1 MSPGSFIPPMSENGT
16 IKVRLPDGSEL
27 EAPRGAS
34 LGEIAER
41 IGPRLAKAAY
51 AAAID
56 GRVVDLSRRIQS
68 DAAIRILTERDPE
81 TLGLYRHST
90 AHLMAQAVQR
100 LWPDTKVTIG
110 PVIEDGFFYDFER
123 EEPFTPEDFPAIESE
138 MDRIVMEDHPIVRE
152 EVSRE
157 DALAL
162 FRELG
167 EPYKVEIIE
176 DLPEGET
183 LTIYR
188 QGNWLDLC
196 RGPHVPSTGR
206 LGTYK
211 LLSTAGAYW
220 RGDERNRMLTR
231 IYGTA
236 FFKRGDLD
244 AHLARIE
251 EAKRRDHRKL
261 GKELDLFSFHP
272 NAPASPYFHPKGA
285 WIYNRLQRFMREL
298 YADGWPHDEI
308 VTPQIY
314 DVELWHISGHYENYK
329 EHMFFTGVD
338 EREMAVKPM
347 NCPASTYV
355 YAAQKRSYRDL
366 PIRYADFGRLHRYEK
381 SGVVTGLFRV
391 RTFVQDDA
399 HIFCR
404 PDQIQDE
411 VTSLI
416 RLVQYV
422 MEEVFGFTVGIELS
436 LRGDKRIGSDAAWD
450 VAEDALRQA
459 LVANGLAF
467 REVAGEGAFYG
478 PKIDFQVT
486 DALGRK
492 WQLSTIQC
500 DFNLPERFGLHYT
513 TPEGTEERP
522 VVIHRAILGSIER
535 FMGILVE
542 HYGGAFPTWLAP
554 EQVRIVP
561 VSDTYNE
568 YAQTVAEH
576 LGRAS
581 LRAHV
586 DERREGVGYKI
597 RDAEMHKIP
606 YMLVVG
612 EKEVGSSKVSV
623 RSHSGGELGQMDLD
637 HFVSRLRDEAD
648 PPAPRRA
655 DPGGS

>member
-1 MSPGSFIPPMSENGT
+1 MSENGT

-41 IGPRLAKAAY
+41 IGPRLVKAAY

-56 GRVVDLSRRIQS
+56 GRVVDLSRRLES

-81 TLGLYRHST
+81 TLGVYRHST

-100 LWPDTKVTIG
+100 LWPDTRVTIG

-138 MDRIVMEDHPIVRE
+138 MDRIVMENHTIVRE

-188 QGNWLDLC
+188 QGDWVDLC

-236 FFKRGDLD
+236 FFKRGDLEE
-244 AHLARIE
+244 HLARIE

-422 MEEVFGFTVGIELS
+422 MEEVFGFEVGIDLS
-436 LRGDKRIGSDAAWD
+436 LRGDKRIGSDEVWD

-467 REVAGEGAFYG
+467 REAAGEGAFYG

-500 DFNLPERFGLHYT
+500 DFNMPQRFDLHYT

-542 HYGGAFPTWLAP
+542 HYAGAFPTWLAP

-568 YAQTVAEH
+568 YAQTVADH
-576 LGRAS
+576 LRKGN

-597 RDAEMHKIP
+597 RDAEVHKIP

-623 RSHSGGELGQMDLD
+623 RSHSEGELGQMDLD

-648 PPAPRRA
+648 PPAPRGA
-655 DPGGS
+655 

>member
-1 MSPGSFIPPMSENGT
+1 MSENGT

>member
-1 MSPGSFIPPMSENGT
+1 MSENGT
-16 IKVRLPDGSEL
+16 ITIRLPDGSEL

-34 LGEIAER
+34 LAEIAER

-56 GRVVDLSRRIQS
+56 GRVVDLSRRLES

-81 TLGLYRHST
+81 TLELYRHST

-123 EEPFTPEDFPAIESE
+123 DEPFTPDDFPAIEAE
-138 MDRIVMEDHPIVRE
+138 MDRIVMDDFPIVRE
-152 EVSRE
+152 QISRE

-162 FRELG
+162 FRDLG

-176 DLPEGET
+176 DLPDGET

-188 QGNWLDLC
+188 QGDWLDLC

-236 FFKRGDLD
+236 FFKRGDLEE
-244 AHLARIE
+244 HLARIE

-329 EHMFFTGVD
+329 ENMFFTGAD

-366 PIRYADFGRLHRYEK
+366 PVRYADFGRLHRYEK

-404 PDQIQDE
+404 PDQIQEE

-422 MEEVFGFTVGIELS
+422 MEDVFGFTVGIDLS

-459 LVANGLAF
+459 LVANGLEF

-500 DFNLPERFGLHYT
+500 DFNLPERFDLHYT
-513 TPEGTEERP
+513 TSEGTEERP

-568 YAQTVAEH
+568 YAQAVAEH
-576 LGRAS
+576 LRKS
-581 LRAHV
+581 NLRAHV

-597 RDAEMHKIP
+597 RDAEVHKIP

-612 EKEVGSSKVSV
+612 EKEVGGSKVSV
-623 RSHSGGELGQMDLD
+623 RSHAEGELGQMDLD
-637 HFVSRLRDEAD
+637 HFVSRLRDEAE
-648 PPAPRRA
+648 PPVPV
-655 DPGGS
+655 S

>member
-1 MSPGSFIPPMSENGT
+1 MRENGT

-27 EAPRGAS
+27 EADRGTTV
-34 LGEIAER
+34 LEIAER

-51 AAAID
+51 AAEVE
-56 GRVVDLSRRIQS
+56 GRVVDLSRRLES

-81 TLGLYRHST
+81 TLEVYRHST

-123 EEPFTPEDFPAIESE
+123 DQPFTPEDFPAIEAE
-138 MDRIVMEDHPIVRE
+138 MDKIVMEDHAIERE
-152 EVSRE
+152 EISRE
-157 DALAL
+157 GALAL
-162 FRELG
+162 FREMA

-176 DLPEGET
+176 DLPEDQT

-188 QGNWLDLC
+188 QGEWVDLC
-196 RGPHVPSTGR
+196 RGPHVPRTGR

-211 LLSTAGAYW
+211 LLSAAGAYW
-220 RGDERNRMLTR
+220 RGDEKNRMLTR

-244 AHLARIE
+244 EHLARIE

-261 GKELDLFSFHP
+261 GKELDLYSFHP

-285 WIYNRLQRFMREL
+285 WIYNRLQSFMREL

-314 DVELWHISGHYENYK
+314 DVELWRISGHYENYK
-329 EHMFFTGVD
+329 EHMFFTGAD
-338 EREMAVKPM
+338 DREMAVKPM

-355 YAAQKRSYRDL
+355 YASQKRSYRDL
-366 PIRYADFGRLHRYEK
+366 PLRYADFGRLHRYEK

-404 PDQIQDE
+404 PDQIQAE

-422 MEEVFGFTVGIELS
+422 MEDVFGFEVGIELS
-436 LRGDKRIGSDAAWD
+436 LRGDKRIGSDAVWD
-450 VAEDALRQA
+450 VSEDALRQA
-459 LVANGLAF
+459 LVANGLEF
-467 REVAGEGAFYG
+467 REAAGEAAFYG

-486 DALGRK
+486 DALRRK

-500 DFNLPERFGLHYT
+500 DFNMPERFDLHYT
-513 TPEGTEERP
+513 TAEGTEERP

-561 VSDTYNE
+561 VSDTFND
-568 YAQTVAEH
+568 YAGTVAEH
-576 LGRAS
+576 LRNAG
-581 LRAHV
+581 LRARV

-597 RDAEMHKIP
+597 RDAEVHKVP
-606 YMLVVG
+606 YMVVVG

-623 RSHSGGELGQMDLD
+623 RSHAEGELGQMDLD
-637 HFVSRLRDEAD
+637 HFVTRLRDEAE
-648 PPAPRRA
+648 PPAPRSA
-655 DPGGS
+655 PS

>member
-1 MSPGSFIPPMSENGT
+1 MSENGA

-27 EAPRGAS
+27 DAPRGAS
-34 LGEIAER
+34 LVEIAER

-56 GRVVDLSRRIQS
+56 GRVVDLSRRLDS
-68 DAAIRILTERDPE
+68 DATIRILTERDPE
-81 TLGLYRHST
+81 TLELYRHST

-123 EEPFTPEDFPAIESE
+123 DEPFTPDDFPAIEAE
-138 MDRIVMEDHPIVRE
+138 MDRIVMEDFPIVRE
-152 EVSRE
+152 EISRE
-157 DALAL
+157 GALAL
-162 FRELG
+162 FRDLG

-188 QGNWLDLC
+188 QGDWLDLC

-236 FFKRGDLD
+236 FFKRADLEE
-244 AHLARIE
+244 HLARIE
-251 EAKRRDHRKL
+251 EARRRDHRKL

-314 DVELWHISGHYENYK
+314 DVELWHISGHYDNYK
-329 EHMFFTGVD
+329 EHMFFTGAD

-422 MEEVFGFTVGIELS
+422 MEEVFGFTVGIDLS
-436 LRGDKRIGSDAAWD
+436 LRGDRRIGSDAAWD

-459 LVANGLAF
+459 LSANGLEF

-500 DFNLPERFGLHYT
+500 DFNLPERFDLHYT
-513 TPEGTEERP
+513 APEGTEERP

-561 VSDTYNE
+561 VSDAYNE
-568 YAQTVAEH
+568 YAQAVAEH
-576 LGRAS
+576 LRNSS

-597 RDAEMHKIP
+597 RDAEVHKIP
-606 YMLVVG
+606 FMLVVG
-612 EKEVGSSKVSV
+612 EKEVGT
-623 RSHSGGELGQMDLD
+623 
-637 HFVSRLRDEAD
+637 
-648 PPAPRRA
+648 
-655 DPGGS
+655 

>member
-1 MSPGSFIPPMSENGT
+1 MSENGT

-27 EAPRGAS
+27 ETRKGS
-34 LGEIAER
+34 TLREIAEG

-51 AAAID
+51 VAAVD
-56 GRVVDLSRRIQS
+56 GRVVDLSRALES
-68 DAAIRILTERDPE
+68 NAEIRILTERDPE
-81 TLGLYRHST
+81 TLEVYRHST

-123 EEPFTPEDFPAIESE
+123 DEPFTPEDFEAIEAE
-138 MDRIVMEDHPIVRE
+138 MDRIVMEDHPIERAE
-152 EVSRE
+152 IPRDE
-157 DALAL
+157 ALAL
-162 FRELG
+162 FRDMG

-176 DLPEGET
+176 DLPADQP

-188 QGNWLDLC
+188 QGEWLDLC

-206 LGTYK
+206 LGTFK
-211 LLSTAGAYW
+211 LLTTAGAYW

-236 FFKRGDLD
+236 FFKRGDLEE
-244 AHLARIE
+244 HLARIE

-308 VTPQIY
+308 ITPQIY

-329 EHMFFTGVD
+329 EHMFFTGAD

-355 YAAQKRSYRDL
+355 YGSQKRSYRDL
-366 PIRYADFGRLHRYEK
+366 PLRYADFGRLHRYEK

-404 PDQIQDE
+404 PDQIQAE

-422 MEEVFGFTVGIELS
+422 MEEVFGFEVGIELS
-436 LRGDKRIGSDAAWD
+436 LRGDQRIGSDEAWD
-450 VAEDALRQA
+450 VSEDALRQA
-459 LVANGLAF
+459 LVANAIEF

-513 TPEGTEERP
+513 TPEGTEARP

-561 VSDTYNE
+561 VSDTFNE
-568 YAQTVAEH
+568 YAGAVAQH
-576 LGRAS
+576 LGDAG
-581 LRAHV
+581 LRAEV

-597 RDAEMHKIP
+597 RDAEMHKVP
-606 YMLVVG
+606 YMIVVG
-612 EKEVGSSKVSV
+612 EKEVGTSKVSV
-623 RSHSGGELGQMDLD
+623 RSHAEGELGTMDLD
-637 HFVSRLRDEAD
+637 HFVSRLKDEAV
-648 PPAPRRA
+648 PPRPS
-655 DPGGS
+655 PPS

>member
-1 MSPGSFIPPMSENGT
+1 MSENGT

-27 EAPRGAS
+27 EARKGS
-34 LGEIAER
+34 TLREIAEG

-51 AAAID
+51 VAAVD
-56 GRVVDLSRRIQS
+56 GRVVDLSRPLES
-68 DAAIRILTERDPE
+68 NAEIRILTERDPE
-81 TLGLYRHST
+81 TLEVYRHST

-123 EEPFTPEDFPAIESE
+123 DEPFTPEDFEAIEAE
-138 MDRIVMEDHPIVRE
+138 MDRIVMEDHPVERAEIPRDE
-152 EVSRE
+152 
-157 DALAL
+157 ALAL
-162 FRELG
+162 FRDMG

-176 DLPEGET
+176 DLPADQP

-188 QGNWLDLC
+188 QGEWLDLC

-206 LGTYK
+206 LGTFK
-211 LLSTAGAYW
+211 LLTTAGAYW

-236 FFKRGDLD
+236 FFKRSDLD
-244 AHLARIE
+244 EHLARIE

-308 VTPQIY
+308 ITPQIY

-329 EHMFFTGVD
+329 EHMFFTGAD

-355 YAAQKRSYRDL
+355 YGAQKRSYRDL
-366 PIRYADFGRLHRYEK
+366 PLRYADFGRLHRYEK

-404 PDQIQDE
+404 PDQIQAE

-422 MEEVFGFTVGIELS
+422 MEEVFGFEVGIELS
-436 LRGDKRIGSDAAWD
+436 LRGDKRIGSDEAWD
-450 VAEDALRQA
+450 VSEDALRQA
-459 LVANGLAF
+459 LVTNGLEF

-500 DFNLPERFGLHYT
+500 DFNMPERFGLHYT
-513 TPEGTEERP
+513 TPEGSEARP

-561 VSDTYNE
+561 VSDAFNE
-568 YAQTVAEH
+568 YAGAVAQH
-576 LGRAS
+576 LGDAG
-581 LRAHV
+581 LRAEV

-597 RDAEMHKIP
+597 RDAEMDKVP
-606 YMLVVG
+606 YMIVVG
-612 EKEVGSSKVSV
+612 EKEVGTSKVSV
-623 RSHSGGELGQMDLD
+623 RSHAEGELGTMDLD
-637 HFVSRLRDEAD
+637 HFVTRLKDEAV
-648 PPAPRRA
+648 PPRPSPPR
-655 DPGGS
+655 